1 MSFVIFKIR
10 GIKCINCKI
19 RIENHLMT
27 FEGIKKVDV
36 NWKKSLANV
45 EYDEKIIGLDKIKQE
60 IESLDYKVINIE
72 GEKDNSKGNFL
83 KPMINSI
90 VYLLIIVFLFIF
102 LQKTGLLNYL
112 APAQTA
118 DSKMGYGLLFL
129 TGIFTSVHCLAMCG
143 GINLS
148 QSLGGKNAVI
158 KYNLARILSYTLI
171 GFVLGSLG
179 FFLGTAGKSF
189 EGNSVIIPFSV
200 QSVLKLL
207 AGLFMILMGF
217 SLLGVF
223 PFLRRITPHLPSGLA
238 KKIYSAHKK
247 QHGVFFVGFLNG
259 FMPCGPLQAMWIVA
273 LASGSPVSGTLS
285 MLFFSLGTLPLMLGF
300 SSIISIIGKKK
311 AGLVMKA
318 GVILVVVMGLSMV
331 SQGYALGGGKAEEIK
346 SFDKKTIELQDGKQ
360 LIKSKLEIN
369 KYPNIS
375 VKKGIP
381 VRWEIKAGQDALTYC
396 NYRMILRDFQLG
408 VEMGYGTNVVEFT
421 PEKTGNFQY
430 SCWMGMITGTIK
442 VEE

>member
-1 MSFVIFKIR
+1 MSFGIFKIR

-19 RIENHLMT
+19 RIENHLMA

-36 NWKKSLANV
+36 NWKKALATV
-45 EYDEKIIGLDKIKQE
+45 EYDENIIGLDKIKQE

-148 QSLGGKNAVI
+148 QSLGGKNTVI

-179 FFLGTAGKSF
+179 FFLGTAGWALYD
-189 EGNSVIIPFSV
+189 ID
-200 QSVLKLL
+200 
-207 AGLFMILMGF
+207 GF
-217 SLLGVF
+217 FAFGVVSIF
-223 PFLRRITPHLPSGLA
+223 KKNYTSSSGLA

-247 QHGVFFVGFLNG
+247 QHGAFFIGFLNG

-311 AGLVMKA
+311 ADLVMKA
-318 GVILVVVMGLSMV
+318 GAILVVVMGLSMF
-331 SQGYALGGGKAEEIK
+331 SQGYVLGGVKAEEIK

-381 VRWEIKAGQDALTYC
+381 VRWEIEAGQDALTYC

-408 VEMGYGTNVVEFT
+408 VEMGYGTNVEF
-421 PEKTGNFQY
+421 
-430 SCWMGMITGTIK
+430 
-442 VEE
+442 

>member
-1 MSFVIFKIR
+1 MSFVFFKIS
-10 GIKCINCKI
+10 GIKSINCKI
-19 RIENHLMT
+19 RIENHLMD

-36 NWKKSLANV
+36 NWKKALAIV
-45 EYDEKIIGLDKIKQE
+45 EYDENIIGLDKIKQE

-129 TGIFTSVHCLAMCG
+129 MGIFTSVHCLAMCG

-217 SLLGVF
+217 SLLGLF
-223 PFLRRITPHLPSGLA
+223 PFFEENYTSSSFWSC
-238 KKIYSAHKK
+238 KK
-247 QHGVFFVGFLNG
+247 
-259 FMPCGPLQAMWIVA
+259 
-273 LASGSPVSGTLS
+273 
-285 MLFFSLGTLPLMLGF
+285 
-300 SSIISIIGKKK
+300 
-311 AGLVMKA
+311 
-318 GVILVVVMGLSMV
+318 
-331 SQGYALGGGKAEEIK
+331 
-346 SFDKKTIELQDGKQ
+346 
-360 LIKSKLEIN
+360 
-369 KYPNIS
+369 NIFRS
-375 VKKGIP
+375 
-381 VRWEIKAGQDALTYC
+381 
-396 NYRMILRDFQLG
+396 
-408 VEMGYGTNVVEFT
+408 
-421 PEKTGNFQY
+421 
-430 SCWMGMITGTIK
+430 
-442 VEE
+442 

>member
-36 NWKKSLANV
+36 NWKKALATV

-72 GEKDNSKGNFL
+72 GEKDNNKGNFL

-171 GFVLGSLG
+171 GFVLGRLG
-179 FFLGTAGKSF
+179 FFLGTAGKRF
-189 EGNSVIIPFSV
+189 EGNSVIIPFAV

-285 MLFFSLGTLPLMLGF
+285 MLFFALGTLPLMLGF
-300 SSIISIIGKKK
+300 SSIYI
-311 AGLVMKA
+311 
-318 GVILVVVMGLSMV
+318 
-331 SQGYALGGGKAEEIK
+331 YH
-346 SFDKKTIELQDGKQ
+346 
-360 LIKSKLEIN
+360 
-369 KYPNIS
+369 
-375 VKKGIP
+375 
-381 VRWEIKAGQDALTYC
+381 W
-396 NYRMILRDFQLG
+396 
-408 VEMGYGTNVVEFT
+408 
-421 PEKTGNFQY
+421 
-430 SCWMGMITGTIK
+430 
-442 VEE
+442 

>member
-1 MSFVIFKIR
+1 MST
-10 GIKCINCKI
+10 G
-19 RIENHLMT
+19 
-27 FEGIKKVDV
+27 KKL
-36 NWKKSLANV
+36 WKKALVTV
-45 EYDEKIIGLDKIKQE
+45 EYDENIIGLDKIKQE

-102 LQKTGLLNYL
+102 LQKMRLLNYL

-171 GFVLGSLG
+171 DFVLGSLG

-207 AGLFMILMGF
+207 AGFFMILMGF
-217 SLLGVF
+217 SLL
-223 PFLRRITPHLPSGLA
+223 
-238 KKIYSAHKK
+238 
-247 QHGVFFVGFLNG
+247 
-259 FMPCGPLQAMWIVA
+259 
-273 LASGSPVSGTLS
+273 
-285 MLFFSLGTLPLMLGF
+285 
-300 SSIISIIGKKK
+300 
-311 AGLVMKA
+311 
-318 GVILVVVMGLSMV
+318 
-331 SQGYALGGGKAEEIK
+331 
-346 SFDKKTIELQDGKQ
+346 
-360 LIKSKLEIN
+360 
-369 KYPNIS
+369 
-375 VKKGIP
+375 
-381 VRWEIKAGQDALTYC
+381 
-396 NYRMILRDFQLG
+396 
-408 VEMGYGTNVVEFT
+408 
-421 PEKTGNFQY
+421 
-430 SCWMGMITGTIK
+430 
-442 VEE
+442 